1 MECISRRDST
11 PVNIGSLTIGGR
23 QPISVQSMTKT
34 DTRDVQATV
43 SQIKQLEEAGCEII
57 RVAVP
62 DMEAAKCLG
71 QIRSQ
76 INIPLVADIHFD
88 YRLAIEAIRQGVDK
102 LRLNPGNIK
111 DKENVRL
118 ICREAKGANIPIRIG
133 VNSGS
138 VDRKR
143 FPEITAQAIVTSAM
157 EHVRLLEEH
166 DFTNIII
173 SLKASSIPLTIESYR
188 LMAESVS
195 YPFHIGITEAGPI
208 RSGSIRSGVGI
219 GILLSMGLGDT
230 VRVSLTADPIE
241 EVYAAYEILQSLNL
255 RRHGIQLVS
264 CPTCGRTE
272 VDLQRIVCSLEDKLR
287 AIKKPLHIAVMGCV
301 VNGPGEAADA
311 DIGVACGKG
320 VGLLFKK
327 GMPLYKVPQERIVE
341 ALMEEI
347 EKAGSA

>member
-1 MECISRRDST
+1 MCISRRNSM
-11 PVNIGSLTIGGR
+11 PVKVGNLTIGGN

-34 DTRDVQATV
+34 DTRNVSATV
-43 SQIKQLEEAGCEII
+43 AQIKQLADAGCSIV

-62 DMEAAKCLG
+62 NISAAKCLG

-88 YRLAIEAIRQGVDK
+88 YRLALEAINQGVDK

-111 DKENVRL
+111 DKEKVSL
-118 ICREAKGANIPIRIG
+118 ICREAKKVNIPIRIG

-138 VDRKR
+138 VDRKK
-143 FPEITAQAIVTSAM
+143 FTEITPHALVDSAM
-157 EHVRLLEEH
+157 EHIRLLEEC

-173 SLKASSIPLTIESYR
+173 SLKASDIPLTIEAYK
-188 LMAESVS
+188 LMSEMVA

-208 RSGSIRSGVGI
+208 RSGNIRSGVGI

-230 VRVSLTADPIE
+230 IRVSLTADPVE
-241 EVYAAYEILQSLNL
+241 EVFTAYEILGSLNL
-255 RRHGIQLVS
+255 QRHGIQLVS

-272 VDLQRIVCSLEDKLR
+272 VDLQNIVHSLEDKLR
-287 AIKKPLHIAVMGCV
+287 VVKKPLRVAVMGCV
-301 VNGPGEAADA
+301 VNGPGEASEA

-327 GMPLYKVPQERIVE
+327 GVPLYKVPQERIVE
-341 ALMEEI
+341 VLMEEI
-347 EKAGSA
+347 GRM

>member
-1 MECISRRDST
+1 MNCISRRNSI
-11 PVNIGSLTIGGR
+11 PVKVGNLIIGGN

-34 DTRDVQATV
+34 DTRDVPATV
-43 SQIKQLEEAGCEII
+43 SQIKRLETAGCEII

-62 DMEAAKCLG
+62 DMKAAKCLG

-88 YRLAIEAIRQGVDK
+88 YRLALEAISQGVDK

-111 DKENVRL
+111 DTEKISL
-118 ICREAKGANIPIRIG
+118 ICREAERFNIPIRIG

-143 FPEITAQAIVTSAM
+143 FTEITPQALVSSAM
-157 EHVRLLEEH
+157 EHIRLLEEC
-166 DFTNIII
+166 DFTNIIV
-173 SLKASSIPLTIESYR
+173 SLKASNIPLTIESYK
-188 LMAESVS
+188 LMSEMIS

-272 VDLQRIVCSLEDKLR
+272 VDLQKIVYSLEDKLR
-287 AIKKPLHIAVMGCV
+287 VIKKPLHIAVMGCV
-301 VNGPGEAADA
+301 VNGPGEASEA

-327 GMPLYKVPQERIVE
+327 GMPLYKVPQEGIVD
-341 ALMEEI
+341 ALMDEI
-347 EKAGSA
+347 NQIVL

>member
-1 MECISRRDST
+1 MCIPRRDSMS
-11 PVNIGSLTIGGR
+11 VKVGNLIIGGN

-34 DTRDVQATV
+34 DTRDVPATV
-43 SQIKQLEEAGCEII
+43 YQIKQLEDAGCSIV

-62 DMEAAKCLG
+62 DISAAKCLG

-88 YRLAIEAIRQGVDK
+88 YRLAIEAIHQGVDK

-111 DKENVRL
+111 DTEKVSL
-118 ICREAKGANIPIRIG
+118 ICYEAKKFNIPIRIG

-143 FPEITAQAIVTSAM
+143 FHEITPQALVDSAM
-157 EHVRLLEEH
+157 EHIRLLEEC
-166 DFTNIII
+166 DFTDIIV
-173 SLKASSIPLTIESYR
+173 SLKASNIPLTIESYK
-188 LMAESVS
+188 LMSGMVT

-208 RSGSIRSGVGI
+208 RTGSIRSGVGI

-230 VRVSLTADPIE
+230 VRVSLTADPVE
-241 EVYAAYEILQSLNL
+241 EVYTAYEILQSLNL
-255 RRHGIQLVS
+255 RRHGVQLVS

-272 VDLQRIVCSLEDKLR
+272 VDLQKIVYSLEDKLR
-287 AIKKPLHIAVMGCV
+287 IIKKPLCVAVMGCV
-301 VNGPGEAADA
+301 VNGPGEASEA

-327 GMPLYKVPQERIVE
+327 GMPLYKVPQERIVDV
-341 ALMEEI
+341 LMEEI
-347 EKAGSA
+347 EKM